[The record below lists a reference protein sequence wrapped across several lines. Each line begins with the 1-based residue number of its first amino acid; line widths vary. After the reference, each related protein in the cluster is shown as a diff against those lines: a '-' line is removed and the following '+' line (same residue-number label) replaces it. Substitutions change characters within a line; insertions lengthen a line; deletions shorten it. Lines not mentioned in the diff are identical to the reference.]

1 MKKRIVIALG
11 GNAILTDDGSAAA
24 QRKAITETVRHIADL
39 IEEGHEVV
47 LSHGN
52 GPQIGAILIQ
62 QQIADSEKTPAM
74 DLGTC
79 GAMTQGMIGYWFQQ
93 LLRNELSR
101 RGMERQVVTM
111 ITQSEVEASDQAF
124 TQPTKP
130 IGPFYNEMEA
140 SHMRARGE
148 VVVEDAGR
156 GYRKVVASPK
166 PVQIVEAP
174 VIQDLL
180 RAGHLV
186 IAAGGGGVPVVREQ
200 YTLHG
205 VDAVIDKDFA
215 AAQLAQSIQATH
227 LMIITGV
234 PNVCLHFNQPNQ
246 EKLEEVTTSKLEQL
260 IEENHFM
267 AGSMLP
273 KVEAALQF
281 IQDDSE
287 REAVITDISS
297 LKGAIAGTAG
307 TRIRYDFTAAG
318 IVD

>member
-11 GNAILTDDGSAAA
+11 GNAILTDDGSATA
-24 QRKAITETVRHIADL
+24 QREAITETVRHIADL

-111 ITQSEVEASDQAF
+111 ITQSEVNASDRAF
-124 TQPTKP
+124 TEPTKP
-130 IGPFYNEMEA
+130 IGPFYMEMEA
-140 SHMRARGE
+140 SHMRAQGE
-148 VVVEDAGR
+148 MMVEDAGR

-166 PVQIVEAP
+166 PIQIVEAP

-227 LMIITGV
+227 LMIVTGV
-234 PNVCLHFNQPNQ
+234 PNVCLHFNQPNE
-246 EKLEEVTTSKLEQL
+246 EKLEEVTTSRLEQL

-287 REAVITDISS
+287 REAVITDIAS
-297 LKGAIAGTAG
+297 LKGAISGTAG
-307 TRIRYDFTAAG
+307 TRVRYDFTAAG

>member
-24 QRKAITETVRHIADL
+24 QREAIIETVRHIADL

-62 QQIADSEKTPAM
+62 QQVADSEKTPAM

-111 ITQSEVEASDQAF
+111 ITQSEVDASDQAF
-124 TQPTKP
+124 TEPTKP
-130 IGPFYNEMEA
+130 IGPFYTEMEA
-140 SHMRARGE
+140 SQMRARGE
-148 VVVEDAGR
+148 IMVEDAGR

-166 PVQIVEAP
+166 PIQIVEAP

-180 RAGHLV
+180 HSGHLV

-246 EKLEEVTTSKLEQL
+246 EKLEEVTTSRLEQL

-307 TRIRYDFTAAG
+307 TRVRYDFTTAG

>member
-11 GNAILTDDGSAAA
+11 GNAILTDDGSATA
-24 QRKAITETVRHIADL
+24 QREAITETVRHIADL

-111 ITQSEVEASDQAF
+111 ITQSEVDASDRAF
-124 TQPTKP
+124 TEPTKP
-130 IGPFYNEMEA
+130 IGPFYTEMEA
-140 SHMRARGE
+140 SHMRAQGE
-148 VVVEDAGR
+148 MMVEDAGR

-166 PVQIVEAP
+166 PIQIVEAP

-186 IAAGGGGVPVVREQ
+186 IAAGGGP
-200 YTLHG
+200 
-205 VDAVIDKDFA
+205 
-215 AAQLAQSIQATH
+215 
-227 LMIITGV
+227 
-234 PNVCLHFNQPNQ
+234 
-246 EKLEEVTTSKLEQL
+246 
-260 IEENHFM
+260 
-267 AGSMLP
+267 
-273 KVEAALQF
+273 
-281 IQDDSE
+281 
-287 REAVITDISS
+287 
-297 LKGAIAGTAG
+297 AIP
-307 TRIRYDFTAAG
+307 I
-318 IVD
+318 